1 VLDVGHAPLCLILSG
16 EPSYCDCST
25 CSPAPVVPLAS
36 AHSPKQ
42 RRISFFAK
50 SGGIFV
56 ACEAERT
63 T

>member
-1 VLDVGHAPLCLILSG
+1 MIVAPVV
-16 EPSYCDCST
+16 
-25 CSPAPVVPLAS
+25 PAPVVPLAS
-36 AHSPKQ
+36 AHSPKR

-50 SGGIFV
+50 SARIFV